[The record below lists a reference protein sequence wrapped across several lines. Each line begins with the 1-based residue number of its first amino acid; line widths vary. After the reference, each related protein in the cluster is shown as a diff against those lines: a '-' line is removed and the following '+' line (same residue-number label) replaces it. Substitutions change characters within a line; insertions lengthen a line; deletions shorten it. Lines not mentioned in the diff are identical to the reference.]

1 MEILAEGA
9 SLAGRFQ
16 VQQVVEQHDY
26 RTVYLARDSVYLRQ
40 WVIKQFEIPTEDDQK
55 KAFLNQFYAE
65 GSRQSEIMIPQLP
78 RVEEFFAERG
88 CAWTVTEYIRGK
100 TLEEFRAD
108 AQGDLSEAQVKDW
121 ALTVAEA
128 LRFLHGQE
136 PRMVL
141 GGFDREAFVVAENG
155 QLRLRDYGIARILPP
170 ARRNVIPPEGLPRWY
185 HSEMLANAKA
195 TRQADIWSLGA
206 LCYYLLTGVD
216 ARHEG
221 RKSLQSLRPDVS
233 DSFAAVVE
241 KCLEPFGDTVYH
253 AIEEVI
259 DDLSGRPA
267 NERQVPPHLAVEPDQ
282 LDLPNV
288 SVGAVA
294 LERFKIVNLGGGTL
308 AGHVHSG
315 VPWLQVSPQ
324 HFEGNAQEVQVWV
337 DTSMLHED
345 TSARGHIVVT
355 SANEEIRLPVKVQL
369 QLGKVGGLPPKV
381 GALLM
386 ILLAI
391 APLGALAWYN
401 VDALQ
406 AAAAM
411 MAAAGGQPPPAPQ
424 NDPAWVAMRA
434 RGTVLLALRFVLAL
448 LVPLLVYGVWQNL
461 ALGARRRTTLVAL
474 ATMLLPALVVLIS
487 VRASEGGFASTPFA
501 DWLHLSP
508 ALGSAWCIVATVVSA
523 VMLLTP
529 GSRYPLFFGHS
540 LGLRILLAAVLL
552 GEYFMSAYSIVLR

>member
-1 MEILAEGA
+1 MEILVEGA

-16 VQQVVEQHDY
+16 VQQVVEQRDY
-26 RTVYLARDSVYLRQ
+26 RSVYLARDSVHLRQ
-40 WVIKQFEIPTEDDQK
+40 WVIKQFEIPADDDLK
-55 KAFLNQFYAE
+55 KEFLNHFYAE
-65 GSRQSEIMIPQLP
+65 GSRQSDIMIPQLP

-88 CAWTVTEYIRGK
+88 CAWTVTEHIRGK
-100 TLEEFRAD
+100 TLEEFRANTE
-108 AQGDLSEAQVKDW
+108 GELSESQVKAW
-121 ALTVAEA
+121 ATTMAEA

-141 GGFDREAFVVAENG
+141 GGFDREEFVVAENG
-155 QLRLRDYGIARILPP
+155 QLRLRDYGIARILPQS
-170 ARRNVIPPEGLPRWY
+170 RRNVIPPDGLPRWY
-185 HSEMLANAKA
+185 DSEMLRNAKA

-233 DSFAAVVE
+233 EPFAAIVE
-241 KCLEPFGDTVYH
+241 KCLEPFGDSVYH
-253 AIEEVI
+253 AIEVVI

-267 NERQVPPHLAVEPDQ
+267 PERLVPPQLAVEPAQ
-282 LDLPNV
+282 LDLPSV
-288 SVGAVA
+288 SAGAVA

-324 HFEGNAQEVQVWV
+324 HFEGNSQEVQVWI

-355 SANEEIRLPVKVQL
+355 SANEELRVPVTVQL
-369 QLGKVGGLPPKV
+369 QLGRVGGLPPNV

-386 ILLAI
+386 LLLA
-391 APLGALAWYN
+391 AVPLAALAWFN
-401 VDALQ
+401 VEALQ
-406 AAAAM
+406 GAAAM
-411 MAAAGGQPPPAPQ
+411 VSAAGGPPPTPQ
-424 NDPAWVAMRA
+424 NDPAWVAVRE
-434 RGTVLLALRFVLAL
+434 RGTVLLSLRFVLAL

-474 ATMLLPALVVLIS
+474 ATMLLPALLVLVG
-487 VRASEGGFASTPFA
+487 VRASEGLFATTALAS
-501 DWLHLSP
+501 WLHLAP
-508 ALGSAWCIVATVVSA
+508 TLGSTWCILATVVSA

-540 LGLRILLAAVLL
+540 LGLRILLTAVLL
-552 GEYFMSAYSIVLR
+552 GLYFMNAYSIALR